1 MAPEKG
7 HKFSQ
12 KHGPETQA
20 DPVIKEQ
27 INRHARQGEL
37 ACAVAFKI
45 AAALGVPPAD
55 IGKTLDL
62 MNHKLNKCQ
71 LGLFGYQPDKKAVQA
86 KAPGNRSME
95 AAIRNALEDGRL
107 ACRAAW
113 DIADQYKVPK
123 MAVSGACEYFGIKIK
138 PCQLGAF

>member
-20 DPVIKEQ
+20 DPVIKEK

-45 AAALGVPPAD
+45 AEELGVSPAD
-55 IGKTLDL
+55 IGITVDL
-62 MNHKLNKCQ
+62 MDQRLNKCQ
-71 LGLFGYQPDKKAVQA
+71 LGLFGYQPDKKAVRA
-86 KAPGNRSME
+86 KAPINGPME
-95 AAIRNALEDGRL
+95 AAIRDALVDGRL
-107 ACRAAW
+107 ACRVAW
-113 DIADQYKVPK
+113 DIADRFQVPK
-123 MAVSGACEYFGIKIK
+123 MAVSGACEYLGIKIK